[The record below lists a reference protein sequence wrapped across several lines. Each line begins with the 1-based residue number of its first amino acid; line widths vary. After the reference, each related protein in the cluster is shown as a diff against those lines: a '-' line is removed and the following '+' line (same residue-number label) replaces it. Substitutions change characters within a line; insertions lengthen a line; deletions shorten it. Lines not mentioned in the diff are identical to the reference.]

1 MSLVIHLKYL
11 APFLPLVLHNHASV
25 VQIWKKLAK
34 AKSEALEE
42 SFKKCFSEVIQFLPL
57 AESKLNYTFKN
68 GPKSAIN

>member
-42 SFKKCFSEVIQFLPL
+42 SFKKCFSEVIQFLP
-57 AESKLNYTFKN
+57 
-68 GPKSAIN
+68 